1 MYTRRELWLF
11 HHRFIVDF
19 AGNDSTDSFKLKEKI
34 GQTGKNGTNS
44 VEVMVPLKYLCNFW
58 RTLEMPLINC
68 EINLVV
74 TWSVNCVVSSNAAA
88 DPETTS
94 PIIDTKLYVPVVI
107 LSTQDSA
114 KLLQ

>member
-1 MYTRRELWLF
+1 MF

-58 RTLEMPLINC
+58 STLEMPLINC

-94 PIIDTKLYVPVVI
+94 PITDTKLYVPVVI

>member
-1 MYTRRELWLF
+1 MIVLY
-11 HHRFIVDF
+11 HHGVIFEF
-19 AGNDSTDSFKLKEKI
+19 AGNDSTASFKLKEKII

-44 VEVMVPLKYLCNFW
+44 VEIMVPLKYLCNFW

-68 EINLVV
+68 EINLMV
-74 TWSVNCVVSSNAAA
+74 TWCVNCVVSSNAAA
-88 DPETTS
+88 DPGITS

-107 LSTQDSA
+107 LSTQGNA